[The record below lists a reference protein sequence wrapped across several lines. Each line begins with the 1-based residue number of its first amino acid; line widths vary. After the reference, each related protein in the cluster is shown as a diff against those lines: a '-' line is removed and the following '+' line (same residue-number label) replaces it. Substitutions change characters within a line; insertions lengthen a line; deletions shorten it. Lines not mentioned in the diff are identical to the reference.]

1 MSAEDRVLRIGV
13 TGHRVF
19 DDPPAHV
26 EARVAAGLVCL
37 LRLAEGGESDSRAR
51 LEVLSGL
58 AEGADRLVAR
68 TALEM
73 PGTTLLAVLPCPAN
87 EYECDFEREASRRE
101 FRGLLARA
109 RHVEV
114 MRPMVS
120 REAGYVLQGRWIV
133 DGSQVLVGVWDGESS
148 RGHGGTAETLAYAAD
163 RGVPILWV
171 RVRRPAPPGGRL
183 GADRR

>member
-13 TGHRVF
+13 TGHRAF

-26 EARVAAGLVCL
+26 EARVAAGLAGL
-37 LRLAEGGESDSRAR
+37 LRLAEGGESGSRAR

-73 PGTTLLAVLPCPAN
+73 PGATLVAVLPCPTD
-87 EYECDFEREASRRE
+87 EYERDFGLEVSRRE

-109 RHVEV
+109 RQVEV
-114 MRPMVS
+114 MRPGVS
-120 REAGYVLQGRWIV
+120 REAGYALQGCWIV
-133 DGSQVLVGVWDGESS
+133 DRSQVLLAVWDGEPS
-148 RGHGGTAETLAYAAD
+148 RGHGGTADTLAYAAD

-171 RVRRPAPPGGRL
+171 RVRRPAPPGGPL
-183 GADRR
+183 GADRS